1 MKSNKMIKSI
11 IAVFVTFIVALGMTS
26 CVAFIEDDRPEI
38 TRARVSNSHSNEI
51 VVDYTGRLSDYDVEV
66 EVYNSRG
73 NEKAGYY
80 ITELTI
86 YPDYYYGSN
95 SKYVIA
101 LNRNLYHG
109 DWAIVRFS
117 RHGTT
122 LSAVAYTD

>member
-1 MKSNKMIKSI
+1 MKNNKLIKSI
-11 IAVFVTFIVALGMTS
+11 MALLATFLVLGLTS
-26 CVAFIEDDRPEI
+26 CVAFIDDDRAEI
-38 TRARVSNSHSNEI
+38 TRARISNSHFNEI
-51 VVDYTGRLSDYDVEV
+51 IVDYTGRLSDYDVEV

-73 NEKAGYY
+73 NEKSGYF
-80 ITELTI
+80 ITDLTI

-95 SKYVIA
+95 SKYVIT

-117 RHGTT
+117 RYGTT